1 MSAVF
6 PCKLNL
12 METIPV
18 PIPDEAVTRTD
29 RPRWLRARRIGV
41 LALAVVWVA
50 WLAADR
56 APAQEPPAVR
66 QRIMAVENG
75 LVPAKGGPGRV
86 RILDRMRQL
95 NVPGAS
101 VAVIRDFKVEW
112 AKGYGV
118 ADRQTGAPVTPETL
132 FQAASMSK
140 PVAALGAL
148 KLVERGQLDLD
159 RDVNTYLKS
168 WKVPQN
174 QFTRQHAVD
183 LRSLLS
189 HTAGTTV
196 HGFGGYP
203 AGARLPTLRQILD
216 GVKPANSPPIR
227 VDKVP
232 GSDLRYSGG
241 GIEIEQR
248 LMMDVTNKPFP
259 ELMRNLVLNPLEMSQ
274 STYQQPLPKELRG
287 RAASGHDDAGRVI
300 PGKWHVYPEMA
311 AAGLWTNPA
320 DMSRYVIE
328 VMLASEGRSQKV
340 LGRDLIN
347 QMLTPQNG
355 GSCGLGPFIEM
366 RRGEKRFTHNGANA
380 GFRCAFV
387 GLLKRG
393 DGAVVMTNSDNGDPL
408 VGEILKSVA
417 AAYGWD

>member
-1 MSAVF
+1 VVYLALLAGAVF
-6 PCKLNL
+6 
-12 METIPV
+12 V
-18 PIPDEAVTRTD
+18 
-29 RPRWLRARRIGV
+29 
-41 LALAVVWVA
+41 
-50 WLAADR
+50 DR
-56 APAQEPPAVR
+56 AAAQEPPEVR
-66 QRIMAVENG
+66 QRIAAVENG
-75 LVPAKGGPGRV
+75 LVAEKGGAARV
-86 RILDRMRQL
+86 RILDRMQQL

-101 VAVIRDFKVEW
+101 VAVIRGFKIEW

-118 ADRQTGAPVTPETL
+118 ADRQTAAPVAPQTL
-132 FQAASMSK
+132 FQAASTSK

-159 RDVNTYLKS
+159 RDVNAYLKS

-196 HGFGGYP
+196 HGFGGYE
-203 AGARLPTLRQILD
+203 AGARVPTLRQVLD

-232 GSDLRYSGG
+232 GSGSRYSGG

-259 ELMRNLVLNPLEMSQ
+259 ELMRNLVLSPLEMTA

-287 RAASGHDDAGRVI
+287 RAASGHDGGGHVI
-300 PGKWHVYPEMA
+300 RGKWHVYPEMA

-320 DMSRYVIE
+320 EMSRYVIE

-340 LGRDLIN
+340 LKREMVN

-355 GSCGLGPFIEM
+355 GPCGLGPFIEIR
-366 RRGEKRFTHNGANA
+366 RRGKRFTHNGANA

-387 GLLKRG
+387 GLLERG

-408 VGEILKSVA
+408 VGELLKSIA
-417 AAYGWD
+417 SAYGWD